1 VSHNV
6 RTGELEEWGFSCD
19 PDSIDHEMNEWFKL
33 NLDPE
38 YKGPEG
44 DPTNA
49 IALRWYREYL
59 SCVRAHTLEH
69 LRTTIPRF
77 AEKSV
82 EFVFSVPT
90 VSAAFQGLWLGFADA
105 PQDLA
110 RPTHDPRD

>member
-1 VSHNV
+1 MSHDI

-19 PDSIDHEMNEWFKL
+19 PDNIDQEMNEWFKL

-49 IALRWYREYL
+49 VALRWYREYL
-59 SCVRAHTLEH
+59 SSVRVHTLEH
-69 LRTTIPRF
+69 LKITVPHF
-77 AEKSV
+77 ARKNV

-90 VSAAFQGLWLGFADA
+90 VSAAFQRFVAGFC
-105 PQDLA
+105 
-110 RPTHDPRD
+110 